1 MRFTIEDLMQL
12 LVSKAGLPAQAR
24 TDDPLRTFGDL
35 GLDSLAF
42 LQLQSEIQTRYGLEL
57 PADSPLSYTVGEIVA
72 SVDEHLA
79 RTEDR
84 VA

>member
-1 MRFTIEDLMQL
+1 MNFTIDDLMQL
-12 LVSKAGLPAQAR
+12 LVTKAGLPATAR

-42 LQLQSEIQTRYGLEL
+42 LQLQSELQTLYGVEL
-57 PADSPLSYTVGEIVA
+57 PDDNPLSYTIGEIVA
-72 SVDEHLA
+72 GVNERLT
-79 RTEDR
+79 TEER